1 MAQLVDHGALRTNQ
15 AGIIATVLVAFAAS
29 AVIWPAV
36 WLIPLLALILLAGT
50 VRPEWALFKQLY
62 FHVLRPRGLVR
73 ARPAEDNPSAHN
85 FAQSMGGVVLAV
97 ASLLLPLA
105 APAGLAL
112 ALLVAALAF
121 VNLAFGFCAGCQ
133 IYYLL
138 GRRGLIRT

>member
-1 MAQLVDHGALRTNQ
+1 MTQIVDQSALRTNQ
-15 AGIIATVLVAFAAS
+15 VGIVATVLVAFAAS
-29 AVIWPAV
+29 IVFWPAV
-36 WLIPLLALILLAGT
+36 WLVPVLAVVLLAGT
-50 VRPEWALFKQLY
+50 VRADWALFKQLY
-62 FHVLRPRGLVR
+62 LHVLRPRGLVR
-73 ARPAEDNPSAHN
+73 ARPLEDNPAAHN
-85 FAQSMGGVVLAV
+85 FAQGMGGIVLAV
-97 ASLLLPLA
+97 ASLLLATA